1 MDLSKWDNENQLVN
15 KLKNIQYA
23 LNESAIVAITDKT
36 GVLPFVNDRFCETSK
51 YSREELIGSYQNIVN
66 SGYHSREF
74 FKEMWRTIE
83 NGKIWQGEIKNRA
96 KDGTFYWVDTT
107 IVPFLNEKG
116 KPYEYIAIRYEIT
129 QRKDYEEKLKRVAY
143 YDPLTG
149 LPDRNMLDGWGAM
162 KAECANDATISVLM
176 IDIDRFKSINDT
188 FSFDTGN
195 LILKNVAKRLENI
208 IGSEDLL
215 IREGADK
222 FIIFLFN
229 VSSKKE
235 ILETIS
241 LIKQQLSVPFQMK
254 QERVTISVSIGI
266 SIEKL
271 ELHHSCRVDMLQNNV
286 QKADTAMYHAK
297 EQFGNSHCFN
307 TDDQNVEQKRYTELE
322 LGLRKALQE
331 EQFHVVYQPIIDIK
345 TKKISGVEALLRW
358 THPELGIVSPTEF
371 IPILEEIGSI
381 IPVGNWVL
389 QKVIKQMKQ
398 WHEDGIFIN
407 RASINVSPIQFR
419 TDCFV
424 ENLREMLEKEDLDPK
439 YIDLEITEGTIL
451 DIQGSQPILE
461 RLRDLGV
468 YVSMDDFG
476 TGYSSLSY
484 LKQLPISTIKI
495 DQSFISNLAEQDEMI
510 VNTII
515 NLGENLF
522 FNIVAE
528 GVETKEQLDYLQQQD
543 CYEGQGY
550 YWSKPVEPEKII
562 EFYGGNNE

>member
-1 MDLSKWDNENQLVN
+1 MSKLDNENQLVN

-36 GVLPFVNDRFCETSK
+36 GVLTFVNDRFCETSK

-74 FKEMWRTIE
+74 FKEMWRTIG

-129 QRKDYEEKLKRVAY
+129 QRKEYEEKLKRVAY

-149 LPDRNMLDGWGAM
+149 LPNRNMLDGWLAM

-176 IDIDRFKSINDT
+176 IDIDRFKAINDT

-208 IGSEDLL
+208 IGTEDLL

-345 TKKISGVEALLRW
+345 TNKINGVEALLRW
-358 THPELGIVSPTEF
+358 THPELGIVSPAEF

-389 QKVIKQMKQ
+389 QTVIKQMKQ

-461 RLRDLGV
+461 RLRNLGV
-468 YVSMDDFG
+468 YVSIDDFG

-495 DQSFISNLAEQDEMI
+495 DQSFISNLDEQDEMI

-562 EFYGGNNE
+562 EFYGENNE

>member
-1 MDLSKWDNENQLVN
+1 MSKLDNENQLVN

-36 GVLPFVNDRFCETSK
+36 GVLTFVNDRFCETSK

-74 FKEMWRTIE
+74 FKEMWRTIG

-129 QRKDYEEKLKRVAY
+129 QRKEYEEKLKRVAY

-149 LPDRNMLDGWGAM
+149 LPNRNMLDGWLAM
-162 KAECANDATISVLM
+162 KAECANNATISVLM
-176 IDIDRFKSINDT
+176 IDIDRFKAINDT

-208 IGSEDLL
+208 IGTEDLL

-222 FIIFLFN
+222 FIVFLFN

-331 EQFHVVYQPIIDIK
+331 EQFYVVYQPIIDIK
-345 TKKISGVEALLRW
+345 TNKINGVEALLRW
-358 THPELGIVSPTEF
+358 THPELGMVSPAEF

-389 QKVIKQMKQ
+389 QTVIKQMKQ

-407 RASINVSPIQFR
+407 RASINVSPVQFR

-461 RLRDLGV
+461 RLRNLGV
-468 YVSMDDFG
+468 DVSIDDFG
-476 TGYSSLSY
+476 TGYSSFSY

-495 DQSFISNLAEQDEMI
+495 DQSFISNLDEQDEMI

-550 YWSKPVEPEKII
+550 YWSKPVEPDKIV
-562 EFYGGNNE
+562 EFYGENNE

>member
-1 MDLSKWDNENQLVN
+1 MDNENQLVN

-36 GVLPFVNDRFCETSK
+36 GVLTFVNDRFCETSK

-74 FKEMWRTIE
+74 FKEMWRTIG

-129 QRKDYEEKLKRVAY
+129 QRKEYEEKLKRVAY

-149 LPDRNMLDGWGAM
+149 LPNRNMLDGWLAM

-176 IDIDRFKSINDT
+176 IDIDRFKAINDT

-208 IGSEDLL
+208 IGTEDLL

-345 TKKISGVEALLRW
+345 TNKINGVEALLRW
-358 THPELGIVSPTEF
+358 THPELGIVSPAEF

-389 QKVIKQMKQ
+389 QTVIKQMKQ

-461 RLRDLGV
+461 RLRNLGV
-468 YVSMDDFG
+468 YVSIDDFG

-495 DQSFISNLAEQDEMI
+495 DQSFISNLDEQDEMI

-562 EFYGGNNE
+562 EFYGENNE

>member
-1 MDLSKWDNENQLVN
+1 MDNENQLVN

-36 GVLPFVNDRFCETSK
+36 GVLTFVNDRFCETSK

-74 FKEMWRTIE
+74 FKEMWRTIG

-129 QRKDYEEKLKRVAY
+129 QRKEYEEKLKRVAY

-149 LPDRNMLDGWGAM
+149 LPNRNMLDGWLAM
-162 KAECANDATISVLM
+162 KAECANNATISVLM
-176 IDIDRFKSINDT
+176 IDVDRFKAINDT

-208 IGSEDLL
+208 IGTEDLL

-345 TKKISGVEALLRW
+345 TNKINGVEALLRW
-358 THPELGIVSPTEF
+358 THPELGIVSPAEF

-389 QKVIKQMKQ
+389 QTVIKQMKQ

-461 RLRDLGV
+461 RLRNLGV
-468 YVSMDDFG
+468 YVSIDDFG

-495 DQSFISNLAEQDEMI
+495 DQSFISNLDEQDEMI

-562 EFYGGNNE
+562 EFYGENNE

>member
-1 MDLSKWDNENQLVN
+1 MSKLDNENQLVN

-23 LNESAIVAITDKT
+23 LNESVIVAITDKT
-36 GVLPFVNDRFCETSK
+36 GVLTFVNDRFCETSK

-74 FKEMWRTIE
+74 FKEMWRTIG

-129 QRKDYEEKLKRVAY
+129 QRKEYEEKLKRVAY

-149 LPDRNMLDGWGAM
+149 LPNRNMLDGWLAM

-176 IDIDRFKSINDT
+176 IDIDRFKAINDT

-208 IGSEDLL
+208 IGTEDLL

-222 FIIFLFN
+222 FIVFLFN
-229 VSSKKE
+229 VSFKKE

-345 TKKISGVEALLRW
+345 TNKINGVEALLRW
-358 THPELGIVSPTEF
+358 THPELGIVSPAEF

-389 QKVIKQMKQ
+389 QTVIKQMKQ

-461 RLRDLGV
+461 RLRNLGV
-468 YVSMDDFG
+468 YVSIDDFG

-495 DQSFISNLAEQDEMI
+495 DQSFISNLDEQDEMI

-562 EFYGGNNE
+562 EFYGENNE

>member
-1 MDLSKWDNENQLVN
+1 MSKLDNENQLVN

-36 GVLPFVNDRFCETSK
+36 GVLTFVNDRFCETSK

-66 SGYHSREF
+66 SGYHSREY
-74 FKEMWRTIE
+74 FKEMWRTIG

-129 QRKDYEEKLKRVAY
+129 QRKEYEEKLKRVAY

-149 LPDRNMLDGWGAM
+149 LPNRNMLDGWLAM

-176 IDIDRFKSINDT
+176 IDIDRFKAINDT

-208 IGSEDLL
+208 IGTEDLL

-345 TKKISGVEALLRW
+345 TNKINGVEALLRW
-358 THPELGIVSPTEF
+358 THPELGIVSPAEF

-389 QKVIKQMKQ
+389 QTVIKQMKQ

-461 RLRDLGV
+461 RLRNLGV
-468 YVSMDDFG
+468 YVSIDDFG

-484 LKQLPISTIKI
+484 LKQLPISTNKI
-495 DQSFISNLAEQDEMI
+495 DQSFISNLDEQDEMI

-562 EFYGGNNE
+562 EFYGENNE

>member
-1 MDLSKWDNENQLVN
+1 MSKLDNENQLVN

-36 GVLPFVNDRFCETSK
+36 GVLTFVNDRFCETSK

-74 FKEMWRTIE
+74 FKEMWRTIG

-129 QRKDYEEKLKRVAY
+129 QRKEYEEKLKRVAY

-149 LPDRNMLDGWGAM
+149 LPNRNMLDGWLAM
-162 KAECANDATISVLM
+162 KAECANNATISVLM
-176 IDIDRFKSINDT
+176 IDVDRFKAINDT

-208 IGSEDLL
+208 IGTEDLL

-222 FIIFLFN
+222 FIVFLFN
-229 VSSKKE
+229 VSFKKE

-345 TKKISGVEALLRW
+345 TNKINGVEALLRW
-358 THPELGIVSPTEF
+358 THPELGIVSPAEF

-389 QKVIKQMKQ
+389 QTVIKQMKQ

-461 RLRDLGV
+461 RLRNLGV
-468 YVSMDDFG
+468 YVSIDDFG

-495 DQSFISNLAEQDEMI
+495 DQSFISNLDEQDEMI

-562 EFYGGNNE
+562 EFYGENNE

>member
-1 MDLSKWDNENQLVN
+1 MSKLDNENQLVN

-74 FKEMWRTIE
+74 FKEMWRTIG

-129 QRKDYEEKLKRVAY
+129 QRKEYEEKLKRVAY

-149 LPDRNMLDGWGAM
+149 LPNRNMLDGWLAM

-176 IDIDRFKSINDT
+176 IDIDRFKAINDT

-208 IGSEDLL
+208 IGTEDLL

-222 FIIFLFN
+222 FIVFLFN

-345 TKKISGVEALLRW
+345 TNKINGVEALLRW
-358 THPELGIVSPTEF
+358 THPELGIVSPAEF

-389 QKVIKQMKQ
+389 QTVIKQMKQ

-461 RLRDLGV
+461 RLRNLGV
-468 YVSMDDFG
+468 YVSIDDFG

-495 DQSFISNLAEQDEMI
+495 DQSFISNLDEQDEMI

>member
-1 MDLSKWDNENQLVN
+1 MSKLDNENQLVN

-36 GVLPFVNDRFCETSK
+36 GVLTFVNDRFCETSK

-74 FKEMWRTIE
+74 FKEMWRTIG

-129 QRKDYEEKLKRVAY
+129 QRKEYEEKLKRVAY

-149 LPDRNMLDGWGAM
+149 LPNRNMLDGWLAM

-176 IDIDRFKSINDT
+176 IDIDRFKAINDT

-208 IGSEDLL
+208 IGTEDLL

-222 FIIFLFN
+222 FIVFLFN
-229 VSSKKE
+229 VSFKKE

-345 TKKISGVEALLRW
+345 TNKINGVEALLRW
-358 THPELGIVSPTEF
+358 THPELGIVSPAEF

-389 QKVIKQMKQ
+389 QTVIKQMKQ

-461 RLRDLGV
+461 RLRNLGV
-468 YVSMDDFG
+468 YVSIDDFG

-495 DQSFISNLAEQDEMI
+495 DQSFISNLDEQDEMI

-562 EFYGGNNE
+562 EFYGENNE

>member
-1 MDLSKWDNENQLVN
+1 MSKLDNENQLVN

-36 GVLPFVNDRFCETSK
+36 GVLTFVNDRFCETSK

-74 FKEMWRTIE
+74 FKEMWRTIG

-129 QRKDYEEKLKRVAY
+129 QRKEYEEKLKRVAY

-149 LPDRNMLDGWGAM
+149 LPNRNMLNGWLAM
-162 KAECANDATISVLM
+162 KAECANNATISVLM
-176 IDIDRFKSINDT
+176 IDIDRFKAINDT

-208 IGSEDLL
+208 IGTEDLL

-222 FIIFLFN
+222 FIVFLFN
-229 VSSKKE
+229 VSFKKE

-345 TKKISGVEALLRW
+345 TNKINGVEALLRW
-358 THPELGIVSPTEF
+358 THPELGIVSPAEF

-389 QKVIKQMKQ
+389 QTVIKQMKQ

-461 RLRDLGV
+461 RLRNLGV
-468 YVSMDDFG
+468 YVSIDDFG

-495 DQSFISNLAEQDEMI
+495 DQSFISNLDEQDEMI

>member
-1 MDLSKWDNENQLVN
+1 MSKLDNENQLVN

-36 GVLPFVNDRFCETSK
+36 GVLTFVNDRFCETSK

-74 FKEMWRTIE
+74 FKEMWRTIG

-129 QRKDYEEKLKRVAY
+129 QRKEYEEKLKRVAY

-149 LPDRNMLDGWGAM
+149 LPNRNMLDGWLAM

-176 IDIDRFKSINDT
+176 IDIDRFKAINDT

-195 LILKNVAKRLENI
+195 LILKNVVKRLENI

-345 TKKISGVEALLRW
+345 TNKINGVEALLRW
-358 THPELGIVSPTEF
+358 THPELGIVSPAEF

-389 QKVIKQMKQ
+389 QTVIKQMKQ

-461 RLRDLGV
+461 RLRNLGV
-468 YVSMDDFG
+468 YVSIDDFG

-495 DQSFISNLAEQDEMI
+495 DQSFISNLDEQDEMI

-562 EFYGGNNE
+562 EFYGENNE

>member
-1 MDLSKWDNENQLVN
+1 MSKLDNENQLVN

-36 GVLPFVNDRFCETSK
+36 GVLTFVNDRFCETSK

-74 FKEMWRTIE
+74 FKEMWRTIG

-129 QRKDYEEKLKRVAY
+129 QRKEYEEKLKRVAY

-149 LPDRNMLDGWGAM
+149 LPNRNMLDGWLAM

-176 IDIDRFKSINDT
+176 IDIDRFKAINDT

-208 IGSEDLL
+208 IGTEDLL

-229 VSSKKE
+229 VSSKKD
-235 ILETIS
+235 ILETIN

-345 TKKISGVEALLRW
+345 TNKINGVEALLRW
-358 THPELGIVSPTEF
+358 THPELGIVSPAEF

-389 QKVIKQMKQ
+389 QTVIKQMKQ

-461 RLRDLGV
+461 RLRNLGV
-468 YVSMDDFG
+468 YVSIDDFG

-495 DQSFISNLAEQDEMI
+495 DQSFISNLDEQDEMI

-562 EFYGGNNE
+562 EFYGENNE

>member
-1 MDLSKWDNENQLVN
+1 MSKLDNENQLVN

-36 GVLPFVNDRFCETSK
+36 GVLTFVNDRFCETSK

-74 FKEMWRTIE
+74 FKEMWRTIG

-129 QRKDYEEKLKRVAY
+129 QRKEYEEKLKRVAY

-149 LPDRNMLDGWGAM
+149 LPNRNMLDGWLAM

-176 IDIDRFKSINDT
+176 IDIDRFKAINDT

-208 IGSEDLL
+208 IGTEDLL

-254 QERVTISVSIGI
+254 QESVTISVSIGI

-345 TKKISGVEALLRW
+345 TNKINGVEALLRW
-358 THPELGIVSPTEF
+358 THPELGIVSPAEF

-389 QKVIKQMKQ
+389 QTVIKQMKQ

-461 RLRDLGV
+461 RLRNLGV
-468 YVSMDDFG
+468 YVSIDDFG

-495 DQSFISNLAEQDEMI
+495 DQSFISNLDEQDEMI

-562 EFYGGNNE
+562 EFYGENNE

>member
-1 MDLSKWDNENQLVN
+1 MSKLDNENQLVN

-36 GVLPFVNDRFCETSK
+36 GVLTFVNDRFCETSK

-74 FKEMWRTIE
+74 FKEMWRTIG

-129 QRKDYEEKLKRVAY
+129 QRKEYEEKLKRVAY

-149 LPDRNMLDGWGAM
+149 LPNRNMLDGWLAM

-176 IDIDRFKSINDT
+176 IDIDRFKAINDT

-208 IGSEDLL
+208 IGTEDLL

-222 FIIFLFN
+222 FIVFLFN
-229 VSSKKE
+229 VSFKKE

-345 TKKISGVEALLRW
+345 TNKINGVEALLRW
-358 THPELGIVSPTEF
+358 THPELGIVSPAEF

-389 QKVIKQMKQ
+389 QTVIKQMKQ

-461 RLRDLGV
+461 RLRNLGV
-468 YVSMDDFG
+468 YVSIDDFG

-495 DQSFISNLAEQDEMI
+495 DQSFISNLDEQDEMI